1 MIVDNFR
8 EIFYFVQLKR
18 KPLSKFLSQ
27 ADFKDTFEAYY
38 SSIRNFIYYKSG
50 DMDLAE
56 DLAQETFMKLW
67 EKRQE
72 INPETVKS
80 YLYTIANNM
89 ALNHFKHQKV
99 VLKFQNQAL
108 SQSPVTGNSP
118 HYELEHKEFNER
130 LQQAI
135 NDLPDKLRVAFLMN
149 RVDKMKHQ
157 QIADA
162 LQLSV
167 KGVQK
172 RVRKALDLI
181 NEKIKYRI

>member
-1 MIVDNFR
+1 MD
-8 EIFYFVQLKR
+8 LS
-18 KPLSKFLSQ
+18 LSKRTTRGQSEGRL
-27 ADFKDTFEAYY
+27 
-38 SSIRNFIYYKSG
+38 
-50 DMDLAE
+50 
-56 DLAQETFMKLW
+56 
-67 EKRQE
+67 
-72 INPETVKS
+72 
-80 YLYTIANNM
+80 
-89 ALNHFKHQKV
+89 KHYQI
-99 VLKFQNQAL
+99 L
-108 SQSPVTGNSP
+108 
-118 HYELEHKEFNER
+118 ELKEFDEQ

-181 NEKIKYRI
+181 NEKIKYRL

>member
-1 MIVDNFR
+1 MSNF
-8 EIFYFVQLKR
+8 LN
-18 KPLSKFLSQ
+18 Q

-38 SSIRNFIYYKSG
+38 SSIRNFIYYKCG

-56 DLAQETFMKLW
+56 DLTQETFVKLW
-67 EKRQE
+67 ERRGE
-72 INPETVKS
+72 VRPDTIKS
-80 YLYTIANNM
+80 YLYTIANNL

-108 SQSPVTGNSP
+108 SQSPATSSSP
-118 HYELEHKEFNER
+118 HYQLELKEFDQR

-135 NDLPDKLRVAFLMN
+135 NDLPEKLRVAFLMN

-172 RVRKALDLI
+172 RIRKALDLI
-181 NEKIKYRI
+181 NEKIKYRL